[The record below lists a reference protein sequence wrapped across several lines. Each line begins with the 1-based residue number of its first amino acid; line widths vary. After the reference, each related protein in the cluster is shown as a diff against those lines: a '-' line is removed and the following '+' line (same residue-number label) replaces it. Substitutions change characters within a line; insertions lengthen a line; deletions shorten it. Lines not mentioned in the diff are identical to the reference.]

1 MKGYVQIL
9 AIDPGKSG
17 GIASL
22 LYNRKKNH
30 VASVRAVKMPE
41 TLQEINKYLHWLIH
55 ECIHDGHILYIEKLQ
70 MMPSDLEGFKAFR
83 IAKMLK
89 GYEQMIGAFKTSGF
103 NYVEVT
109 PRKWQG
115 KFIAKP
121 IKEKKERKH
130 TFQRI
135 AGEKYPTVKNT
146 LAVSDALCILEY
158 GRQEVVVNPSLI
170 VSGTR

>member
-1 MKGYVQIL
+1 MKGYVLI
-9 AIDPGKSG
+9 IGVDPGRSG

-30 VASVRAVKMPE
+30 VASIRAVKMPE
-41 TLQEINKYLHWLIH
+41 TLQEINEYLIYLIR
-55 ECIHDGHILYIEKLQ
+55 ECKHDGHVLYIEKLQ

-89 GYEQMIGAFKTSGF
+89 GYEQMIGAFKTNGF
-103 NYVEVT
+103 NYVEVI

-115 KFIAKP
+115 KFIAKR
-121 IKEKKERKH
+121 IKEKKDRKH

-158 GRQEVVVNPSLI
+158 GRQEVVINPSI
-170 VSGTR
+170 IKA